1 MLRNPPSNPKK
12 GFTAVKLSKAPIP
25 DPRSTL
31 SDSDQPG
38 PLLPTLDPADL
49 AELVIAQMTPDA
61 RKKLTTLLITYNS
74 SEVDQRG
81 KVRDGQAGDISDGSV
96 QGTAV

>member
-1 MLRNPPSNPKK
+1 
-12 GFTAVKLSKAPIP
+12 
-25 DPRSTL
+25 
-31 SDSDQPG
+31 
-38 PLLPTLDPADL
+38 
-49 AELVIAQMTPDA
+49 MTPDA